1 VKQTREDW
9 LNRAVD
15 LMRNK
20 LFAEARFKVPSAV
33 RISVGFPSTKRGGRI
48 GECWNPAN
56 SGDKHSEI
64 FIHPKLDDAVR
75 VLDVTAHELIHAMRP
90 QASHG
95 KQFKEVAVAI
105 GLEGKMT
112 ATVAGEALTRTLK
125 DYAQVLGP
133 YPHACL
139 NSLKLAG
146 EKKQGTRL
154 LKITCPA
161 CGYTARTTAKWLDIG
176 LPTCVCGTDMES
188 EDKDEQEDD

>member
-1 VKQTREDW
+1 MKTREEW
-9 LNRAVD
+9 LMWAVD

-20 LFAEARFKVPSAV
+20 LFVEHGFKIPTAV

-64 FIHPKLDDAVR
+64 FLHPKLDNAVE
-75 VLDVTAHELIHAMRP
+75 VLSVVAHELIHAMRP

-95 KQFKEVAVAI
+95 KEFKEVAVAI

-112 ATVAGEALTRTLK
+112 ATTAGEALTRTLR
-125 DYAQVLGP
+125 DYSQVLGP

-139 NSLKLAG
+139 NSMKLAG

-154 LKITCPA
+154 LALECPSCGYKIRVTQKWIDTGMPTCA
-161 CGYTARTTAKWLDIG
+161 CGI
-176 LPTCVCGTDMES
+176 EF
-188 EDKDEQEDD
+188 EQPEE